1 MQKNIIIENIELEDA
16 YFFNTF
22 PVKHYRLLKAISNIL
37 SLKVIVEVGAFTG
50 MGAVSIL
57 QGLNNGEL
65 YTFDILPWNSFET
78 HLKQENFNSGK
89 VIQVLSDLS
98 NEQEFQKHIEILDN
112 SEIIFMD
119 APKDGVFN
127 INS

>member
-1 MQKNIIIENIELEDA
+1 
-16 YFFNTF
+16 
-22 PVKHYRLLKAISNIL
+22 
-37 SLKVIVEVGAFTG
+37 